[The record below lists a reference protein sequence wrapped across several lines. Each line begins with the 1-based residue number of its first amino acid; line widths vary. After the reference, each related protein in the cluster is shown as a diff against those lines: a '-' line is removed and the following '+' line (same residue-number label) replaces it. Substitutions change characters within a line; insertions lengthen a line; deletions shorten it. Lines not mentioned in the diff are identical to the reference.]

1 MKLFELAANKPSTQA
16 AKVFESY
23 FGDSINVDVI
33 SPKQAQAM
41 LTKVRKLVNE
51 ARRSTAFHSSE
62 KNPTYLKLM
71 MMERVL
77 TAKLKEVST
86 VAVGSTA
93 GANQNQAQSTQ
104 GMPPVNP
111 TVAVGDADKIK
122 QMQAQ
127 KVNAIKDP
135 RLKTALQKATKGQ
148 NLTPQDQQLVAGAAL
163 QTESR
168 AFRHQLYTILRESEV
183 QQAQVILAAQDMVD
197 QIQTM
202 SEKVSSMQFKDLP
215 ALVDQVKNQVGVDQ
229 AMQFNT
235 DATAALAGLLQNLQG
250 SKQQMDAALATVT
263 GQAVPAPAAD
273 MGGADMG
280 GADMGGA
287 DMGAAPAVGGEPDLG
302 GLDDMGAEMPAEP
315 DAGAG
320 AADLGRAKR

>member
-1 MKLFELAANKPSTQA
+1 MKLFELAATKPSKQA

-41 LTKVRKLVNE
+41 LTKVRRLVNE
-51 ARRSTAFHSSE
+51 ARRSTSFHSSE

-93 GANQNQAQSTQ
+93 GANSNQAQSTQ

-111 TVAVGDADKIK
+111 TVAVGDQQQLQK
-122 QMQAQ
+122 MQAA
-127 KVNAIKDP
+127 KLSAIKDP
-135 RLKTALQKATKGQ
+135 ALKNALQKATKGQ

-183 QQAQVILAAQDMVD
+183 AQAQVILAAHDMVD
-197 QIQTM
+197 KIQKMLEDTTA
-202 SEKVSSMQFKDLP
+202 MQFKDLP
-215 ALVDQVKNQVGVDQ
+215 ALVDQVKSQVGVDQ

-235 DATAALAGLLQNLQG
+235 DATGALSGLVQNLQTA
-250 SKQQMDAALATVT
+250 KQSMDAALATVT
-263 GQAVPAPAAD
+263 GQAQPTAPAPGAEA
-273 MGGADMG
+273 GADMG
-280 GADMGGA
+280 AAPDMGGA
-287 DMGAAPAVGGEPDLG
+287 DMGAAGGEPDLG
-302 GLDDMGAEMPAEP
+302 GLDDMGAELPPEP

>member
-1 MKLFELAANKPSTQA
+1 MKLFELAATKPSKQA

-33 SPKQAQAM
+33 SPKQAQTM
-41 LTKVRKLVNE
+41 LTKVRRLVNE

-93 GANQNQAQSTQ
+93 GANANQAQSTQ

-122 QMQAQ
+122 QMQQQ

-135 RLKTALQKATKGQ
+135 RLKQALEKATKGQ

-168 AFRHQLYTILRESEV
+168 SFRHQLYTILRESEV
-183 QQAQVILAAQDMVD
+183 AQAQVILAAQDMVD
-197 QIQTM
+197 KIQKMLEDTTA
-202 SEKVSSMQFKDLP
+202 MQFKDLP
-215 ALVDQVKNQVGVDQ
+215 ALVDQVKSQVGIDQ

-235 DATAALAGLLQNLQG
+235 DATGALSGLVQNLQTA
-250 SKQQMDAALATVT
+250 KQSMDAALATVT
-263 GQAVPAPAAD
+263 GQAQPTAPAPGAEVGAAD
-273 MGGADMG
+273 MGAVP
-280 GADMGGA
+280 DMGGA
-287 DMGAAPAVGGEPDLG
+287 DMGAAGGEPDLG
-302 GLDDMGAEMPAEP
+302 GLDDMGGEEVAP
-315 DAGAG
+315 DMGAG

>member
-1 MKLFELAANKPSTQA
+1 
-16 AKVFESY
+16 
-23 FGDSINVDVI
+23 
-33 SPKQAQAM
+33 
-41 LTKVRKLVNE
+41 
-51 ARRSTAFHSSE
+51 
-62 KNPTYLKLM
+62 
-71 MMERVL
+71 
-77 TAKLKEVST
+77 
-86 VAVGSTA
+86 
-93 GANQNQAQSTQ
+93 
-104 GMPPVNP
+104 MPPVNP

-122 QMQAQ
+122 QMQAT
-127 KVNAIKDP
+127 KLSAIKDP
-135 RLKTALQKATKGQ
+135 ALKNALQKATKGQ

-235 DATAALAGLLQNLQG
+235 DATAALAGLLQNLQA

-280 GADMGGA
+280 ADMGAA
-287 DMGAAPAVGGEPDLG
+287 DMGAAPAAGGEPDLG
-302 GLDDMGAEMPAEP
+302 GLDDMGAELPAEP

>member
-1 MKLFELAANKPSTQA
+1 MKLFELAATKPSKQA

-41 LTKVRKLVNE
+41 LTKVRRLVNE

-93 GANQNQAQSTQ
+93 GANSNQAQSTQ

-111 TVAVGDADKIK
+111 TVAVGDQQQLQK
-122 QMQAQ
+122 MQAA
-127 KVNAIKDP
+127 KLSAIKDP
-135 RLKTALQKATKGQ
+135 ALKNALQKATKGQ

-183 QQAQVILAAQDMVD
+183 AQAQVILAAQDMVD
-197 QIQTM
+197 KIQKMLEDTTA
-202 SEKVSSMQFKDLP
+202 MQFKDLP
-215 ALVDQVKNQVGVDQ
+215 ALVDQVKSQVGVDQ

-235 DATAALAGLLQNLQG
+235 DATGALSGLVQNLQTA
-250 SKQQMDAALATVT
+250 KQSMDAALATVT
-263 GQAVPAPAAD
+263 GQAQPTAPAPGAEA
-273 MGGADMG
+273 GADMG
-280 GADMGGA
+280 AAPDMGGA
-287 DMGAAPAVGGEPDLG
+287 DMGAAGGEPDLG
-302 GLDDMGAEMPAEP
+302 GLDDMGGEMPPAP